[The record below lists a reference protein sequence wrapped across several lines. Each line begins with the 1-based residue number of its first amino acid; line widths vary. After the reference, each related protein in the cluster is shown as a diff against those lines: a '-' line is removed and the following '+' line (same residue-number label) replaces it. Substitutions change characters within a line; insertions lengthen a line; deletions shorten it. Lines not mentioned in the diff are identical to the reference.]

1 MTTRHLFMTIVRS
14 SAAAMVV
21 LLTFAAC
28 DRQQVVAPEQTISEQ
43 RAHAGPA
50 SISNAQVVEVI
61 ARHDDDGI
69 DYVFDLS
76 DDVIPAGWT
85 TFELDNHSS
94 STHFVFLARVPDGAV
109 RGAAEAGDDVELLDY
124 WIESVTHPF
133 QAVMDDIIAS
143 EDNPFVHFGEIPGWF
158 GDVVPM
164 GGPGF
169 TQGHLSSR
177 TTVYLEPGHYV
188 LECYV
193 KDAEGKFHSYT
204 GMISLLEVDGDM
216 PSRTSEPRATFDV
229 VVSSGNGIEAAE
241 EMRPG
246 LHSIRVHFADQNA
259 YGHGLGH
266 DLHLIRLNGTDV
278 EDVARWM
285 NWMAP
290 TGLESSSRDR
300 GPQTF
305 IGGVQTMKAG
315 SVGYMTV
322 KLTPGDYAWISEVPH
337 PDEDPT
343 NATPMWQT
351 FTVPFGTAAGGP

>member
-1 MTTRHLFMTIVRS
+1 MTTRQPFMTLVRS
-14 SAAAMVV
+14 SAVAVV
-21 LLTFAAC
+21 ALLALAGC
-28 DRQQVVAPEQTISEQ
+28 DRQQVVAPDETISEQ
-43 RAHAGPA
+43 GAHAGPA
-50 SISNAQVVEVI
+50 SISNANVVEVI

-76 DDVIPAGWT
+76 DDVIPPGWT

-94 STHFVFLARVPDGAV
+94 STHFVFLARVPQDAID
-109 RGAAEAGDDVELLDY
+109 EAREADEELLDY
-124 WIESVTHPF
+124 WIDSVTNPF
-133 QAVMDDIIAS
+133 QAVMDDILAGA
-143 EDNPFVHFGEIPGWF
+143 DNPFVHFGEIPGWF
-158 GDVVPM
+158 EEVASM

-177 TTVYLEPGHYV
+177 ATVHLEPGHYI

-204 GMISLLEVDGDM
+204 GMISLLEVDGDL

-246 LHSIRVHFADQNA
+246 LHNIRVHFADQA
-259 YGHGLGH
+259 VYGHGLGH

-285 NWMAP
+285 DWMAP

-300 GPQTF
+300 GPRTF
-305 IGGVQTMKAG
+305 VGGVQTMEAG

-337 PDEDPT
+337 PEDDPFNT
-343 NATPMWQT
+343 TPMWKT
-351 FTVPFGTAAGGP
+351 FTVPFGTPTGGL